1 MFALTIDDETS
12 VELLEEHHAEEL
24 FTAIDAN
31 RTYLRRWLP
40 WLDASRRAEDTR
52 AFIRMSL
59 QAFAA
64 RNGFAC
70 GLRHESRLVGG
81 LGLHK
86 IDWPNR
92 ATSIGYWIA
101 EGAQGR
107 GIVTRACAVLLEHVF
122 GELGLN
128 RVEVACATG
137 NRRSCAIPE
146 RLGFTREGI
155 RRESEWLYDHYVD
168 LVVYS
173 MLAGEWR
180 KRRTRADSP

>member
-1 MFALTIDDETS
+1 MFALTVDDETS
-12 VELLEEHHAEEL
+12 IELLEEHHAEEL
-24 FTAIDAN
+24 FTVIDAN
-31 RTYLRRWLP
+31 RAYLRQWLP
-40 WLDASRRAEDTR
+40 WLDGSRSTEDTR
-52 AFIRMSL
+52 VFIRVSL
-59 QAFAA
+59 QELATH
-64 RNGFAC
+64 NGFA
-70 GLRHESRLVGG
+70 GALRYQGRLVGG

-101 EGAQGR
+101 ERVQGR
-107 GIVTRACAVLLEHVF
+107 GLVTRACAVLLDHLF
-122 GELGLN
+122 GELALN
-128 RVEVACATG
+128 RVEIACATG

-173 MLAGEWR
+173 MLAAEWR
-180 KRRTRADSP
+180 EQPRRPRP